1 MQSCEESKDQITGIG
16 VTCGTLSNYLL
27 DFDQGYCVNDQK
39 LSGNQI
45 FPSVTLI
52 CLPDIGID
60 STSGKN
66 GNSDCH
72 PYYYYDSVGVVLPKG
87 HDHTCSDSTD
97 CHKLLINSGEYKSSI
112 VADFVSDSDL
122 DIFNPPVNTA
132 CTVKDEHLGF
142 DDALIAFKNRPLL
155 FIQVRFKLI
164 NLIACD
170 FDSIKF
176 L

>member
-1 MQSCEESKDQITGIG
+1 MTND
-16 VTCGTLSNYLL
+16 LP

-45 FPSVTLI
+45 FPSVNLT
-52 CLPDIGID
+52 CLSDIGID
-60 STSGKN
+60 GTCGKN
-66 GNSDCH
+66 DSSDRH
-72 PYYYYDSVGVVLPKG
+72 PYYYDSLGICLPKG
-87 HDHTCSDSTD
+87 HDHTCSVSTD
-97 CHKLLINSGEYKSSI
+97 CYKLLINSGEDKNSV

-122 DIFNPPVNTA
+122 DIFNSPACTE

-142 DDALIAFKNRPLL
+142 DDALIAFKENRPLL

-176 L
+176 